1 MFAEHASIFVSYKKI
16 TQEPNSS
23 KPDILKTI
31 PIKSKRIILDTP
43 FDFWEPVYNHT
54 DETIQSNCDRMIFF
68 LNTTPTKYLAVE
80 KKIVIN
86 HKHKT
91 YCVSGIKLQIE
102 QNNVLENVKL

>member
-1 MFAEHASIFVSYKKI
+1 
-16 TQEPNSS
+16 
-23 KPDILKTI
+23 
-31 PIKSKRIILDTP
+31 
-43 FDFWEPVYNHT
+43 
-54 DETIQSNCDRMIFF
+54 MIFF

-91 YCVSGIKLQIE
+91 YCVSGIKLPIE